1 MWYKDFEIEFVD
13 VSANS
18 IYRVVD
24 HLYPVYPGKTDV
36 TYYPTFGAAAAYAI
50 KRGRQREEFE
60 AMKERDGL
68 HVTRFSE
75 NPKEWW
81 RSTAYAK
88 AVATTALQ
96 QLNAFTEWSVLASW
110 GVSKRQYLRWRDM
123 PALALRVQG
132 FAHTGW
138 VVISLNEGA
147 DEYEVELADEHFYA
161 KDGSRRD
168 GVYCDMLGDVVDEL
182 VETGGLSKAEYD
194 AKIKQEYPAECW
206 AKEHGVQVVY
216 L

>member
-1 MWYKDFEIEFVD
+1 MWYKDFEIVCVNESVER
-13 VSANS
+13 
-18 IYRVVD
+18 IYKVTD
-24 HLYPVYPGKTDV
+24 HIYAGKTDA

-50 KRGRQREEFE
+50 KRGKQRDEFE
-60 AMKERDGL
+60 AMKQRDGL
-68 HVTRFSE
+68 HVTRLSV

-81 RSTAYAK
+81 RSAEYAQK
-88 AVATTALQ
+88 VATTTWQ
-96 QLNAFTEWSVLASW
+96 QIAFFTDWSVIASW
-110 GVSKRQYLRWRDM
+110 GVSKKQYLRWRDM
-123 PALALRVQG
+123 PALALHVQG

-138 VVISLNEGA
+138 VIISLDEKAG
-147 DEYEVELADEHFYA
+147 EYEVELADEHFCA

-168 GVYCDMLGDVVDEL
+168 GVSCDMLGEVIDGL

-194 AKIKQEYPAECW
+194 EKIKQEYPVECW

>member
-1 MWYKDFEIEFVD
+1 MWYKDFEIVCVNESVER
-13 VSANS
+13 
-18 IYRVVD
+18 IYKVTD
-24 HLYPVYPGKTDV
+24 YIYAGKTDV

-50 KRGRQREEFE
+50 KRGKQRDEFE
-60 AMKERDGL
+60 AMKQRDGL
-68 HVTRFSE
+68 HVTRFSA

-81 RSTAYAK
+81 RSTEYAQK
-88 AVATTALQ
+88 VATTAWQ
-96 QLNAFTEWSVLASW
+96 QIAAFTDWSVTASW
-110 GVSKRQYLRWRDM
+110 GVSKKQYLRWRDM
-123 PALALRVQG
+123 PALALHVQG

-147 DEYEVELADEHFYA
+147 DEYEVELADEHFCA

-168 GVYCDMLGDVVDEL
+168 GVFCDMLGEVIDGL

-194 AKIKQEYPAECW
+194 EKIKQEYPAECW